1 MGETKENWVTHQT
14 GPSPHLEYH
23 LQLTTKEDVGVQVGG
38 DFKGDDGNSH
48 GDRKTS
54 AWLTNVSGLAETMG
68 HRINP
73 DL

>member
-14 GPSPHLEYH
+14 GPSLHLEYH

-54 AWLTNVSGLAETMG
+54 AW
-68 HRINP
+68 
-73 DL
+73 